1 MTTQSQMSLKWSAI
15 VFAVLWTVGMV
26 WWSGSVQPA
35 NVVILAIC
43 GVMVGYFWYLGMR
56 WFFRRAHLSS
66 VAHGNADH
74 REPPRRG
81 LDAWLVWA
89 VLMVSTGLATAF
101 LRRLADPLFPAGDW
115 HALLSG
121 LFVVVV
127 WPALVWSLRP
137 LLRHRLPG

>member
-1 MTTQSQMSLKWSAI
+1 MNMQSQMSLKWSAI
-15 VFAVLWTVGMV
+15 VFAVLWTVWMV
-26 WWSGSVQPA
+26 WWSGSVQLA

-56 WFFRRAHLSS
+56 WFFQRAQRSA
-66 VAHGNADH
+66 VANGNADDCG
-74 REPPRRG
+74 PPRNG
-81 LDAWLVWA
+81 LHAWLVWA
-89 VLMVSTGLATAF
+89 ALMVSTGIVTAV
-101 LRRLADPLFPAGDW
+101 LRHLADPFIPAGDW

-137 LLRHRLPG
+137 LLRHRLPA